1 MEGFGMIWGKQKL
14 GLAGPMGHIY
24 IYQVRAVAQED
35 LPRCKRN
42 SSGYPGPMG
51 NNGKAGQG
59 MENNC
64 PGHLCM
70 AWVRIIF
77 CGKPTR
83 EAPTIHLFYS
93 LVTSVDE
100 VGGEG

>member
-1 MEGFGMIWGKQKL
+1 
-14 GLAGPMGHIY
+14 MGHIY
-24 IYQVRAVAQED
+24 IKQEQWLKTQEG
-35 LPRCKRN
+35 LPRLKTN
-42 SSGYPGPMG
+42 SSGYPGPIG

-100 VGGEG
+100 VGGED